1 MNIAIIPARIGSQ
14 RLAKKN
20 IKLFLGKPIIYHAIS
35 QAKKSNLFSKI
46 IVSTDS
52 VKIKKIAEKYG
63 AEVPYL
69 RPENLSNN
77 KIHFNHSIK
86 HMIRWLE
93 KKEIEVKNVCCIYPT
108 SPLLRSIYLIKGYKL
123 LKKKKNFIFSACKYR
138 SPPQRSFYFKKK
150 KLFLFDKKSYNKRS
164 QDLVDAFH
172 DAGQFYWGTKT
183 NWLSNDELFNRKSSI
198 IEIPYLGFIDIN
210 YPADWKIAE
219 NLFKLKT
226 K

>member
-1 MNIAIIPARIGSQ
+1 M
-14 RLAKKN
+14 
-20 IKLFLGKPIIYHAIS
+20 
-35 QAKKSNLFSKI
+35 FSKI

-69 RPENLSNN
+69 RPGNLSNN

-93 KKEIEVKNVCCIYPT
+93 KNKIEVQNVCCIYPT
-108 SPLLRSIYLIKGYKL
+108 SPLLRSIYLIQGYKL
-123 LKKKKNFIFSACKYR
+123 LKKNKNFIFSACKYR

-164 QDLVDAFH
+164 QDLVDTFH
-172 DAGQFYWGTKT
+172 DAGQFYWGTKK
-183 NWLSNDELFNRKSSI
+183 NWLSNDKLFNKNSSI

-210 YPADWKIAE
+210 YPVDWKIAE